1 MMASVLESAAVVAA
15 LEARGFAVEAQADP
29 PIADAL
35 AARAAPNVITLV
47 GRRDHGAP
55 CTVWIDAGG
64 TVRYQRV
71 RLVSEGPTTRV
82 TRGGRRYRV
91 TQETQQ
97 TVNAWGRVATAQDVA
112 AVLDALEELTVSVT
126 QKGT

>member
-1 MMASVLESAAVVAA
+1 MASILESAEVVAA
-15 LEARGFAVEAQADP
+15 LKARGFEVEAQTDSP
-29 PIADAL
+29 PADAPQ
-35 AARAAPNVITLV
+35 AATAPNIITLV

-71 RLVSEGPTTRV
+71 RLESEGPTTRV
-82 TRGGRRYRV
+82 THAGRDYRV

-97 TVNAWGRVATAQDVA
+97 AVNAWGRLDTAQDVA
-112 AVLDALEELTVSVT
+112 TVLDALEELTVSVT